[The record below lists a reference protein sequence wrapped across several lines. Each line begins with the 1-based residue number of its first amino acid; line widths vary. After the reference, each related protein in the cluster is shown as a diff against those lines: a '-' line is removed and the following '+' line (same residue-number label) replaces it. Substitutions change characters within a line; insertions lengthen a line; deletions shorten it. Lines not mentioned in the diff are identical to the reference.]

1 MCKCFKIIS
10 PKEIFHLVIC
20 SDHVCEPGAPQDVID
35 AKMELLRSW
44 WAKCV
49 VRRRAHKQPSYDSY
63 KKLIAR

>member
-1 MCKCFKIIS
+1 MVLS
-10 PKEIFHLVIC
+10 
-20 SDHVCEPGAPQDVID
+20 SDHVCEPGAPQDIID

-49 VRRRAHKQPSYDSY
+49 VRRRAHKEPNYDNY